1 MNFQLTSTFWLL
13 LNASASAFATHSNYR
28 SSSLQSSSS
37 TSRLPFVYRGGSSS
51 GSALSASVGSP
62 SQLAVSAENL
72 DLLSE
77 RGRKTILSIIE
88 NDVEGSQS
96 HVYVGWPEAGTQ
108 DDDKKRLAEQVRAHE
123 SLLTRPTKSHP
134 LNSISVPLKF

>member
-1 MNFQLTSTFWLL
+1 
-13 LNASASAFATHSNYR
+13 
-28 SSSLQSSSS
+28 
-37 TSRLPFVYRGGSSS
+37 
-51 GSALSASVGSP
+51 
-62 SQLAVSAENL
+62 VSAENL

-134 LNSISVPLKF
+134 LNSISVLLKF